1 MVIRCGF
8 NDVVL
13 KRILM
18 RRVFAERIVRDY
30 VK

>member
-1 MVIRCGF
+1 MVIRCSS

-18 RRVFAERIVRDY
+18 RSVFAKRIVRDY